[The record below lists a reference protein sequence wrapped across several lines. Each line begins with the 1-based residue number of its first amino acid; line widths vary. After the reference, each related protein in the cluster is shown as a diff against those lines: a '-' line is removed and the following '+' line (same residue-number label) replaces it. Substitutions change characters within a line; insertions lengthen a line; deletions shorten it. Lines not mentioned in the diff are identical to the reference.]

1 MYREAIKS
9 IVNIEDDF
17 FDIDKE
23 KKVANIVLNFDKPD
37 DIFDLNYNSKI
48 PVLSDDFLD
57 WIASAFRIIPRRY
70 KIKLDVRFRDLQG
83 YDAETLEKIFEKNI
97 VLEYVGRKSGRIKEN
112 KISWSLIGLGTVL
125 LLATIFMNLFWQT
138 DGIAKEII
146 MYVFDIAVTVTFWEA
161 FTSLIVK
168 RQEIFGYR
176 KDLVTRF
183 SAITFHGPGETEDK
197 KED

>member
-83 YDAETLEKIFEKNI
+83 YDAETLEKIFEK
-97 VLEYVGRKSGRIKEN
+97 
-112 KISWSLIGLGTVL
+112 ISYSNTW
-125 LLATIFMNLFWQT
+125 
-138 DGIAKEII
+138 
-146 MYVFDIAVTVTFWEA
+146 AVNRA
-161 FTSLIVK
+161 
-168 RQEIFGYR
+168 G
-176 KDLVTRF
+176 
-183 SAITFHGPGETEDK
+183 
-197 KED
+197 